1 MSTMYI
7 NYMTKTYRNF
17 LKSYEAAQ
25 KAGNGEKFPDKF
37 SDKINE
43 KKNQAAAVAREGV
56 APANNIS
63 TQDMTMEEYKE
74 YIYDEISKLRL
85 HPSRMYDSIA
95 VQITDAGFEQMK
107 NDPEYEKWVLGKLR
121 EDFAVRDPWSGMCGG
136 SFTIHHFGAA
146 KEEYHGEGWRMGFQ
160 GGKGK
165 SYFDKKAEDSF
176 WERRMKRKKQLK
188 EFWEKQDQKRRA
200 LEELDKK
207 VDLTWE
213 NYVDFLTG
221 EKDIF
226 MNMR

>member
-25 KAGNGEKFPDKF
+25 KPGTGEKF

-43 KKNQAAAVAREGV
+43 KQNQAAV
-56 APANNIS
+56 APEDMNPVNNIS
-63 TQDMTMEEYKE
+63 TQNMTMEEYKE
-74 YIYDEISKLRL
+74 YIYDEISKIRL
-85 HPSRMYDSIA
+85 HPSRIHDSIA

-107 NDPEYEKWVLGKLR
+107 NDPEYETWVLGKLR
-121 EDFAVRDPWSGMCGG
+121 EDFAVRDPWSSMCGG
-136 SFTIHHFGAA
+136 SFTIHHFGAT

-176 WERRMKRKKQLK
+176 WERRMKRKKQRK
-188 EFWEKQDQKRRA
+188 EILEKQEQKQQA
-200 LEELDKK
+200 LKQLDEKL
-207 VDLTWE
+207 DLTKE
-213 NYVDFLTG
+213 NYIDFLTG
-221 EKDIF
+221 EQDIF
-226 MNMR
+226 RNMR